1 MGVSYEHAEH
11 ANRMIK
17 NSKLVGLDNEWGHL
31 FWIGHDS
38 NVSIRKTIE
47 FIEQ

>member
-1 MGVSYEHAEH
+1 
-11 ANRMIK
+11 MIK